1 MKMRYSATLLMLLSL
16 ALVMLM
22 SRTGALRMYEDKTI
36 DSRFSWRHRMRGP
49 VSCGEIRIIGIDD
62 QTLLAL
68 GGRWPIPWRWHALLL
83 EALSDKLPAVAAYNI
98 LFPSAEGQEKNDE
111 NQLVEATQRLG
122 DVVYPYYFEFA
133 EGGCARASPSMFPA
147 ERGPDKK
154 ILQKYALA
162 DVEGDVESLPRT
174 AEVTIPTPPLAA
186 HAALGFANAQGDEA
200 DGVVRRMP
208 LVLRFE
214 NRLYPS
220 FCLMAVLRYY
230 NIALDDVHVALGN
243 RVEFD
248 IPEGPRVS
256 IPIDTQGR
264 MLINFTAKYNEF
276 SHSVFAQVVQ
286 SFARRQKGLG
296 APIDLSDFEGKLVLV
311 GLTATGVIEAYMK
324 PTPLDPE
331 SPFLT
336 AQANALS
343 TIISR
348 SFPRVPGF
356 WAVTGLLLL
365 VGAAV
370 SAITSSMKAATSLML
385 SLIFLCMFIVTSY
398 WLFFVGTIILPLV
411 PGFSMAVCTYTLITS
426 YRYATEERQRRF
438 YRGVLGKYLSRNVME
453 TILQHP
459 AELKLGGERKE
470 MTVLFADVRGFTQF
484 CERSPVEEI
493 APRLNELHEKMTQII
508 WRYDGTLDK
517 YMGDGIMAF
526 WGAPLSQEDH
536 ARRAVLAAIDM
547 TAELGLMRPS
557 WESRG
562 VEPFSMGIGI
572 NTGMMVVGNMGS
584 NEFWNYT
591 VLGDEVNLAARLEG
605 LTRSY
610 QVDLIVSEF
619 TYRLVRDSVE
629 ARLLGEV
636 TVKGK
641 EKPVVIYGLTGRK

>member
-1 MKMRYSATLLMLLSL
+1 MKMRYVATILMLLSL
-16 ALVMLM
+16 VLVTLM
-22 SRTGALRMYEDKTI
+22 SRTGVFRMYENKTI
-36 DSRFSWRHRMRGP
+36 DSRFSWRHGVRGP
-49 VSCGEIRIIGIDD
+49 VSCPGIRIIGIDD

-98 LFPSAEGQEKNDE
+98 LFPSAEGQEKDDE

-133 EGGCARASPSMFPA
+133 EDEAAPTSPSASPP
-147 ERGPDKK
+147 ERLADRK
-154 ILQKYALA
+154 ILQKYSLA
-162 DVEGDVESLPRT
+162 DVEGDVGSLPRT
-174 AEVTIPTPPLAA
+174 SEVTIPVAPLAA

-214 NRLYPS
+214 GGVYPS

-243 RVEFD
+243 RIEFD
-248 IPEGPRVS
+248 VPEGPHIS

-276 SHSVFAQVVQ
+276 NHSVFSQVVQ

-296 APIDLSDFEGKLVLV
+296 APLDLSDFEGKLVLV
-311 GLTATGVIEAYMK
+311 GLTATGVIEAYTK

-365 VGAAV
+365 LGAAV
-370 SAITSSMKAATSLML
+370 SAITSLMKAATSLIL
-385 SLIFLCMFIVTSY
+385 SAICLCIFIVISY
-398 WLFFVGTIILPLV
+398 WLFFARTIILPLV
-411 PGFSMAVCTYTLITS
+411 SGGCMVIFTYTFITS

-453 TILQHP
+453 TILENP
-459 AELKLGGERKE
+459 GELKLGGERKE
-470 MTVLFADVRGFTQF
+470 MTVLFADVRGFTKF
-484 CERSPVEEI
+484 CEGSPVEEI

-526 WGAPLSQEDH
+526 WGAPLPQEDH
-536 ARRAVLAAIDM
+536 ARRAVLAALDM
-547 TAELGLMRPS
+547 TEELNRMRPS

-605 LTRSY
+605 LTRSH
-610 QVDLIVSEF
+610 QVDVIISEF
-619 TYRLVRDSVE
+619 TCRLVRDVVE

-641 EKPVVIYGLTGRK
+641 EKPVVIYGLTGKK